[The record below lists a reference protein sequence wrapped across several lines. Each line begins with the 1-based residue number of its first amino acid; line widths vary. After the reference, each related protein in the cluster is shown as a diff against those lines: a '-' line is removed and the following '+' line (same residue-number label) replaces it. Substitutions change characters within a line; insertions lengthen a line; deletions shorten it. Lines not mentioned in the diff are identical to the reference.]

1 MICLFLFII
10 IILYFLIIK
19 NKSNTNTEQFT
30 NINVSSNKS
39 NIKKKT
45 NKNDNNNFLEK
56 CFTKGELES
65 FSKYYKY
72 SSVYKYGDS
81 MCYIT
86 PSKYIEE
93 IPQITWSGYFLNNL
107 CTNPEKRNNGS
118 ATNLLL
124 SLIKK
129 LKREGASHIILT
141 VNKDNIK
148 AIKLYEKLKFKIHN
162 EGMNPETN
170 KIVINYV
177 YYL

>member
-1 MICLFLFII
+1 MIHLFLLII

-19 NKSNTNTEQFT
+19 NNTKTEQFT
-30 NINVSSNKS
+30 NIND
-39 NIKKKT
+39 NIKIVNIKNKK
-45 NKNDNNNFLEK
+45 NENNNNFLEK
-56 CFTKGELES
+56 CFSKQELES

-93 IPQITWSGYFLNNL
+93 IPQITWSGFFLNNL
-107 CTNPEKRNNGS
+107 CTNPEKRNKGS
-118 ATNLLL
+118 ASKLLL

-129 LKREGASHIILT
+129 LRREGASHIILT

-148 AIKLYEKLKFKIHN
+148 AIKLYEKLRFKIHN
-162 EGMNPETN
+162 EGIDPKTK
-170 KIVINYV
+170 KIVRNYI
-177 YYL
+177 YYF